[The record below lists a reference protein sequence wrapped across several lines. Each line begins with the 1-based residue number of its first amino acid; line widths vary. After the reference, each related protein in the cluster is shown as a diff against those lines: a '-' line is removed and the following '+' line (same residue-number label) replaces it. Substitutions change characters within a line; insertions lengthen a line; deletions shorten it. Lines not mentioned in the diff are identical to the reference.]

1 MLLPK
6 NKHNYST
13 FSIFITTFAQ
23 KQENLGNMKQISDL
37 MPLATLEDLRG
48 FCMDYAKRDKK
59 FGNELTK
66 FLNERFIDDEDS
78 AADFIARLE
87 DAFGEE
93 KNIGDHWHS
102 YYVTD
107 WDEVCSVSTD
117 VLKDARRL
125 LDMGNASAALQIA
138 IRMFELTDAEDLNYV
153 DEDDGDWWL
162 ADVLEDYGK
171 LLVESI
177 GADSVPQEE
186 KDEVIG
192 KLKKMVKSEIGNF
205 GYCDMNHLLQEAS
218 AASQSDNA
226 MLRLFDEMMK
236 RPDIGESDLAEY
248 TLRKI
253 ALLEKMGLTDDAKK
267 TIEQYLY
274 MPEVRK
280 REVEKAVE
288 RKDFLEA
295 LRLIKG
301 GQKIAE
307 EQNRSIR
314 EWKKLELNIYQ
325 QMHDEPM
332 QAKLCREL
340 FVLEGGSMDYYH
352 ELKKLI
358 AAKDWKAFLT
368 KMLSETNMHAW
379 YSSSIEADIY
389 VEEQDWQ
396 RLYDLL
402 MNDKH
407 HSLDMFDNYA
417 HHLKSTHS
425 AELLTEYVGMLKD
438 YASRNMG
445 AKHYSRMRQS
455 MEAMLKLDNGKT
467 AAHQLA
473 EHFREVYRRRP
484 SFMAEIR
491 NF

>member
-1 MLLPK
+1 
-6 NKHNYST
+6 
-13 FSIFITTFAQ
+13 
-23 KQENLGNMKQISDL
+23 MKQINDL

-48 FCMDYAKRDKK
+48 FCLDYAKRDKK

-93 KNIGDHWHS
+93 KNIGGRWHS

-107 WDEVCSVSTD
+107 WDEVNRVSYD

-162 ADVLEDYGK
+162 ADVLEHYGK

-177 GADSVPQEE
+177 GSESVPQEE
-186 KDEVIG
+186 KDKVIG

-218 AASQSDNA
+218 AASQSDDA

-248 TLRKI
+248 ALRKI

-267 TIEQYLY
+267 TIEQYLD

-288 RKDFLEA
+288 RKDFQKA

-314 EWKKLELNIYQ
+314 EWKKLELNIYRQ
-325 QMHDEPM
+325 THDEPM

-340 FVLEGGSMDYYH
+340 FVLEGGSMDYYR

-389 VEEQDWQ
+389 VEEEDWQ

-484 SFMAEIR
+484 SFIAEIR

>member
-1 MLLPK
+1 MYTK
-6 NKHNYST
+6 KYKDY
-13 FSIFITTFAQ
+13 IR
-23 KQENLGNMKQISDL
+23 NMKQISDL

-48 FCMDYAKRDKK
+48 FCMDYARNDKK
-59 FGNELTK
+59 FNKELTA
-66 FLNERFIDDEDS
+66 FLNERFITDEDS
-78 AADFIARLE
+78 AADFIERLE

-93 KNIGDHWHS
+93 KNIGDRWHS

-107 WDEVCSVSTD
+107 WEEVWSVSAD

-138 IRMFELTDAEDLNYV
+138 MRMFELTDAEDLNYV

-162 ADVLEDYGK
+162 SDTLEDYSK

-177 GADSVPQEE
+177 ASDSVPQEE

-192 KLKKMVKSEIGNF
+192 KLKKMVKSEIWNF

-218 AASQSDNA
+218 AASQSDDA
-226 MLRLFDEMMK
+226 MLRLLDELMQ
-236 RPDIGESDLAEY
+236 RPDINDSNRAEY
-248 TLRKI
+248 ALRKI
-253 ALLEKMGLTDDAKK
+253 ALLEKMGKKEDA
-267 TIEQYLY
+267 TATTNQYIHL
-274 MPEVRK
+274 PDVRK

-288 RKDFLEA
+288 RKDFPKA
-295 LRLIKG
+295 LSLVKD

-307 EQNRSIR
+307 ENNRNVREWKEQELDIYRRTQNRS
-314 EWKKLELNIYQ
+314 KQ
-325 QMHDEPM
+325 TD
-332 QAKLCREL
+332 LCREL
-340 FVLEGGSMDYYH
+340 FVTMHGSMDYYR

-358 AAKDWKAFLT
+358 EPNEWKPFLK

-396 RLYDLL
+396 SLFDLL
-402 MNDKH
+402 MNDDH
-407 HSLDMFDNYA
+407 HTLDMFDKYA
-417 HHLKSTHS
+417 HCLKTTHS
-425 AELLTEYVGMLKD
+425 PELLTEYVGMLKE

-455 MEAMLKLDNGKT
+455 MEAMLKLENGKA

-473 EHFREVYRRRP
+473 DHFREVYRRRP
-484 SFMAEIR
+484 SFMAEIEK
-491 NF
+491 F